1 MTATNNKVVLVFGA
15 TGKVGST
22 ATAAAMSREADVH
35 IALRDPAKP
44 LPTSALQTAFANSNK
59 KHKADLSDP
68 ASVLAATRAS
78 GATAAFVYA
87 LHESA
92 DGMRATFAA
101 LKEGGIKHVVLLSS
115 YTLGVSKEA
124 EAKIDKNNLDFIQ
137 TFHARA
143 EESIKA
149 AGFESHTFVRP
160 GSFASNSVMWW
171 KPMIADP
178 SLNGNVYL
186 PFPDAPAAHIVDNDI
201 GDVAGALLVADT
213 PTPEIVPLIGP
224 QHISHRDSVAI
235 IAKAIGRDLKVV
247 PVSVD
252 QFRETTIKF
261 VPPPIVDAL
270 IKYWTDASAQP
281 DDTSLAA
288 NVQRYAGRP
297 AMTFEQWVAQ
307 NKAAFE

>member
-1 MTATNNKVVLVFGA
+1 MTGTNNKVVLVFGA

-22 ATAAAMSREADVH
+22 AAAAALSRGADVH
-35 IALRDPAKP
+35 IAVRDPAKP
-44 LPTSALQTAFANSNK
+44 LPTSALQSAFANSNK

-137 TFHARA
+137 TFHAQA
-143 EESIKA
+143 EASIKA
-149 AGFESHTFVRP
+149 VGFESRTFVRP
-160 GSFASNSVMWW
+160 GSFASNAIMWW

-178 SLNGNVYL
+178 SGTVYL
-186 PFPDAPAAHIVDNDI
+186 PFPDALVAHIVDNDI

-224 QHISHRDSVAI
+224 QLVSHRDSVAI
-235 IAKAIGRDLKVV
+235 IGKAIGRELKVV
-247 PVSVD
+247 PVSVE
-252 QFRETTIKF
+252 QYRETTIKF
-261 VPPPIVDAL
+261 VPPPLVDAL
-270 IKYWTDASAQP
+270 IKYWTAAVAQP
-281 DDTSLAA
+281 DDTSLSA

-307 NKAAFE
+307 HKDAFN